1 MRRFLTLTTLLVVL
15 AISAVAMAI
24 WGWSAEAGALGL
36 SVSDIFYRSL
46 GAISLLYFYEDSAT
60 FNGDWRI
67 EVARWLGAATF
78 AVIGAKAVMALLS
91 RQVAEF
97 GGRFRRGH
105 LMIIGDHPVARS
117 MAEAAGM
124 ARFKTTWITDS
135 AAAEAPVTGVLVV
148 QRRWN
153 RENANLFGAPH
164 ARKCL
169 VSFNDEARLIAA
181 VRDLRLVSLTV
192 PVVMNCPDPWFAERM
207 DELENISGVRIVS
220 EAQLALRSL
229 HWMHPPFL
237 IARNLGHERIHAV
250 MLGFGRGGEAA
261 LSDLLLSSLT
271 TFLGR
276 PRVTIFD
283 PRAAEIRASLTMR
296 CPDLTGSVDI
306 DVIDPGFR
314 YDSRI
319 VPREALE
326 VVHDQCPITVAYV
339 CLDTDQRSL
348 AAAISLQALFRR
360 EGWTTGPI
368 FTRVSARGALPDQ
381 GSVREAGQSAG
392 LVSFGSM
399 YDFAAGIGLFETDP
413 DGLPRRFHE
422 AYRRAA
428 PNHAAANLPW
438 EALSEE
444 HRESNRRLVTHL
456 PAKLASAGFDLEG
469 WLVDHPSLAAN
480 GRRLDAPDFA
490 ADADLLERLAIL
502 EHDRWMMERRLGG
515 WRPGAARDNLRR
527 IHPDL
532 KPYDMLTEHSKQ
544 YDREIIMAAAA
555 ALKAAE

>member
-1 MRRFLTLTTLLVVL
+1 
-15 AISAVAMAI
+15 
-24 WGWSAEAGALGL
+24 
-36 SVSDIFYRSL
+36 
-46 GAISLLYFYEDSAT
+46 
-60 FNGDWRI
+60 
-67 EVARWLGAATF
+67 
-78 AVIGAKAVMALLS
+78 
-91 RQVAEF
+91 
-97 GGRFRRGH
+97 
-105 LMIIGDHPVARS
+105 

-124 ARFKTTWITDS
+124 ARVKTTWITDS
-135 AAAEAPVTGVLVV
+135 AAAESPVSGVLVV
-148 QRRWN
+148 PRRWN
-153 RENANLFGAPH
+153 RETAEAFGAAH

-169 VSFNDEARLIAA
+169 VSFIDEARLIAA
-181 VRDLRLVSLTV
+181 VRDLRLVSQTV

-237 IARNLGHERIHAV
+237 IARNLGHDRIHAV
-250 MLGFGRGGEAA
+250 ILGFGRGGEAA

-283 PRAAEIRASLTMR
+283 PRADEIRASLAMR
-296 CPDLTGSVDI
+296 CPDLGGSVDI
-306 DVIDPGFR
+306 EVIDPGFR
-314 YDSRI
+314 HDSRI

-326 VVHDQCPITVAYV
+326 VVHAKCPITIAYV
-339 CLDTDQRSL
+339 CLDTDPRSL

-413 DGLPRRFHE
+413 DALPRRFHE

-456 PAKLASAGFDLEG
+456 PAKLASAGFDLES
-469 WLVDHPSLAAN
+469 WLGDHPSLAAN

-490 ADADLLERLAIL
+490 ADPELLERLAIL

-515 WRPGAARDNLRR
+515 WRAGKARDNLRR

-532 KPYDMLTEHSKQ
+532 KPFDDLTEHSKQ
-544 YDREIIMAAAA
+544 YDREMILAAAA
-555 ALKAAE
+555 ALRLT